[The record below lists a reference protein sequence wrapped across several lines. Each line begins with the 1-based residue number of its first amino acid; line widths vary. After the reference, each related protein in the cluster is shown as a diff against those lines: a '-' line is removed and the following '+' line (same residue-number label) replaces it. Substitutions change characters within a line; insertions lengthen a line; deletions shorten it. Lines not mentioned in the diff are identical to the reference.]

1 MERTPGTTL
10 PAIVDR
16 LITLHATATG
26 LQVVD
31 GTHLG
36 EVADEAIAVGTV
48 LNGQSGYS
56 SRLTPQQGRGG
67 TRYREAW
74 TVRCF
79 LSLQSGEVDM
89 AALRNRAGG
98 YLAAITT
105 ALADEPVAEGVWDK
119 ARLGGEFEW
128 LPIQDPRGAI
138 CSVLYEIAG
147 EGLL

>member
-16 LITLHATATG
+16 LIALHADATG

-36 EVADEAIAVGTV
+36 EVADEAIAVGMV
-48 LNGQSGYS
+48 LNGQAGYS
-56 SRLTPQQGRGG
+56 SRLTAQHGRGS

-79 LSLQSGEVDM
+79 LSLQSGDVDM
-89 AALRNRAGG
+89 AALRTRAGG
-98 YLAAITT
+98 YLARIAD
-105 ALADEPVAEGVWDK
+105 ALAAAAVVDGVWDK
-119 ARLGGEFEW
+119 VRLGGEFEW
-128 LPIQDPRGAI
+128 LPVQDPRGAI